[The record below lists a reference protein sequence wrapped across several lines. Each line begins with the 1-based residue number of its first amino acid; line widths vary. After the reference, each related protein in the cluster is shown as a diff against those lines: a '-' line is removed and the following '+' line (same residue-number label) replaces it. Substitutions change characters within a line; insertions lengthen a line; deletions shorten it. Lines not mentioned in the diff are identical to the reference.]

1 MCANCYEKYLEHA
14 RRIMLFCLRKAG
26 NGPEL
31 LKLCDCQRY
40 CSEKDKYIPHKQK
53 ESCKYYE

>member
-1 MCANCYEKYLEHA
+1 MCGNCYEKYVE
-14 RRIMLFCLRKAG
+14 RTERVMLFCKLKNSAIA
-26 NGPEL
+26 EL

-40 CSEKDKYIPHKQK
+40 CSDKDKYVPHKQK